1 MAMLVQRA
9 RLSTEKDSTV
19 AGTSLPTLELDAFK
33 RSQAF
38 KRPISPHLFI
48 YQPQLTWGLSLFHR
62 VTGGILGVALYG
74 GALWYLVSPFTSAA
88 AAAYVASFPWIVKF
102 IAKSAIAFP
111 MAYHTFNG
119 FRHLLWDT
127 ASKYSFS
134 LPGVY
139 ATGYATLAATV
150 VVGLGYVL
158 FY

>member
-1 MAMLVQRA
+1 MQRG
-9 RLSTEKDSTV
+9 RCNTLKDMSV
-19 AGTSLPTLELDAFK
+19 SRRNE
-33 RSQAF
+33 
-38 KRPISPHLFI
+38 ISKPHA
-48 YQPQLTWGLSLFHR
+48 LT
-62 VTGGILGVALYG
+62 ALYG

-139 ATGYATLAATV
+139 ATGYATLSATV
-150 VVGLGYVL
+150 VIGLGYAL
-158 FY
+158 F